1 VMSKG
6 AEAASQG
13 LEARGGRKQRE
24 DAVARLAQAVQEEE
38 VGLTSGACM
47 SARWKRQGTKAK
59 DTNPKGKC
67 VHENTSMAHGLSG
80 LAEEAMACRMCGP
93 AQGRLGRLGQI
104 QGEDSVR
111 N

>member
-13 LEARGGRKQRE
+13 LELGARGRQKWH
-24 DAVARLAQAVQEEE
+24 DRLGWCEQEED
-38 VGLTSGACM
+38 GLTSGARM
-47 SARWKRQGTKAK
+47 PTSGKRQGDTVK
-59 DTNPKGKC
+59 DTNPKGKHIC
-67 VHENTSMAHGLSG
+67 ENTPMAHRPSG
-80 LAEEAMACRMCGP
+80 PAEEVMANGMGGTVR
-93 AQGRLGRLGQI
+93 GRLGRSGYI